1 MHYDHEI
8 ISIWMI
14 MNKYV
19 FLRDVKPQNFDTMNI
34 GHFTKNLFE
43 TIADSGEIFL
53 NTGRLRGTAIQKL
66 MGLCEDL
73 ISHKG
78 LASGLAL
85 ARQVV
90 NRYSL
95 LSQKQKLRFFIELNK
110 KTGPDFK
117 VIQSAAANFSK
128 SQNDENLK
136 LLTESIKSKRRK
148 LFSRMIMAPDGAKA
162 IVSLREDLLDFLPSH
177 PELTGMDDDVKSLL
191 KSWFNPG
198 FLLLRRIDWNTEAA
212 ILEKIIQY
220 EAVHDIYN
228 WSDLKQRLTK
238 DRRCFAWF
246 HPSLEDEPLIFVEIA
261 LTRGISSSIQEIFN
275 TNHEMSRQ
283 PDTAIFY
290 SINNCQ
296 KGLKSIPL
304 GNFLIKFVVMQ
315 LSMDVPTIKTF
326 STLSPVP
333 GFAKWLEAELKS
345 GKSEFIDADDID
357 ILKLSG
363 DATWLKHA
371 KKRKAL
377 EKPLMKACATYLL
390 SAKRNDKP
398 LDVVARFHFGNGAQ
412 LYRLNWM
419 GNTSTHGMEESCGIM
434 VNYLYDPK
442 QIESN
447 HEAYV
452 QKGEL
457 SVSKSVNKYQSTGL

>member
-1 MHYDHEI
+1 
-8 ISIWMI
+8 
-14 MNKYV
+14 
-19 FLRDVKPQNFDTMNI
+19 MNI
-34 GHFTKNLFE
+34 GRFTKNLFE
-43 TIADSGEIFL
+43 SIADSGENFL
-53 NTGRLRGTAIQKL
+53 THGRLHGAPPQKL
-66 MGLCEDL
+66 ISLCEDL

-90 NRYSL
+90 NRYLL
-95 LSQKQKLRFFIELNK
+95 LSKKQKLRFFLDLNK

-117 VIQSAAANFSK
+117 VIQSAAANFSIN
-128 SQNDENLK
+128 QNHENLK
-136 LLTESIKSKRRK
+136 LLSDSIKSKRRK
-148 LFSRMIMAPDGAKA
+148 LFSRMIMAPNGAGA
-162 IVSLREDLLDFLPSH
+162 IVSLREDLLSYLNAYPQ
-177 PELTGMDDDVKSLL
+177 LVGMDDDLKNLL

-198 FLLLRRIDWNTEAA
+198 FLLLKRIDWNTEAA

-220 EAVHDIYN
+220 EAVHDISN
-228 WSDLKQRLTK
+228 WTDLKQRLAE

-261 LTRGISSSIQEIFN
+261 LTRGISSSIQEIFTN
-275 TNHEMSRQ
+275 TNGKSKQ
-283 PDTAIFY
+283 ADTAIFY

-296 KGLKSIPL
+296 KGLNNIPL

-315 LSMDVPTIKTF
+315 LSVDLPNIKTF

-333 GFAKWLEAELKS
+333 GFAKWLEAELAS
-345 GKSEFIDADDID
+345 GKSDFFGADDID
-357 ILKLSG
+357 ILKLSRDG
-363 DATWLKHA
+363 TWHEHS

-390 SAKRNDKP
+390 LAKRNDKP
-398 LDVVARFHFGNGAQ
+398 LDAVARFHFGNGAQ

-419 GNTSTHGMEESCGIM
+419 GNKSVHGMEESCGIM

-447 HEAYV
+447 HEVYV

-457 SVSKSVNKYQSTGL
+457 SVSKNVKAYLA